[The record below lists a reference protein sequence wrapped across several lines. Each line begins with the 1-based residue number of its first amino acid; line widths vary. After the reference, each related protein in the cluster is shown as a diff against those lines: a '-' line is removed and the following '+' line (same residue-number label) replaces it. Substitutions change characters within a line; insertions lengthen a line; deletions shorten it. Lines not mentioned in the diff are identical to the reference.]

1 MQGGG
6 QVVRDMQKILE
17 TLREHEKKQQTNKV
31 ELVQGC
37 LELTKIVQELGEK
50 TGITCNALDEKTNI
64 IKDFIVKQAE
74 KITMLELRIANLEE
88 KLNAK
93 N

>member
-1 MQGGG
+1 M
-6 QVVRDMQKILE
+6 VRDMQKILE

-50 TGITCNALDEKTNI
+50 TGDTCNALDAKI
-64 IKDFIVKQAE
+64 QVIKDFIVKQAE
-74 KITMLELRIANLEE
+74 ETTALRLRVLNLED

>member
-1 MQGGG
+1 M
-6 QVVRDMQKILE
+6 VRDIQKILE
-17 TLREHEKKQQTNKV
+17 TIEDNKQRQAASQQ
-31 ELVQGC
+31 ELIDALQK
-37 LELTKIVQELGEK
+37 LATTTQELGQN
-50 TGITCNALDEKTNI
+50 TGQTVMALDGKINV

-74 KITMLELRIANLEE
+74 ELTALKIRVANLED

>member
-1 MQGGG
+1 
-6 QVVRDMQKILE
+6 VVRDMQKIFE

-64 IKDFIVKQAE
+64 MKDFIVKQAE
-74 KITMLELRIANLEE
+74 KITMLELRIANLED

>member
-1 MQGGG
+1 
-6 QVVRDMQKILE
+6 MQKVLE

-50 TGITCNALDEKTNI
+50 TGDTCNALDAKI
-64 IKDFIVKQAE
+64 QVIKDFIVKQAE
-74 KITMLELRIANLEE
+74 ETTALRLRVLNLED

>member
-1 MQGGG
+1 
-6 QVVRDMQKILE
+6 MQKILE

-50 TGITCNALDEKTNI
+50 TGDTRNALDAKI
-64 IKDFIVKQAE
+64 QVIKDFIVKQAE
-74 KITMLELRIANLEE
+74 ETTALRLRVLNLED

-93 N
+93 ND

>member
-1 MQGGG
+1 M
-6 QVVRDMQKILE
+6 VRDMQKILE

-50 TGITCNALDEKTNI
+50 TGDTCNALDEKI
-64 IKDFIVKQAE
+64 QVIKDFIIKQAE
-74 KITMLELRIANLEE
+74 ETTALRLRVLNLED

-93 N
+93 D

>member
-1 MQGGG
+1 
-6 QVVRDMQKILE
+6 MQKILE

-74 KITMLELRIANLEE
+74 KITMLELSIANLEE

-93 N
+93 S

>member
-1 MQGGG
+1 MA
-6 QVVRDMQKILE
+6 RDMQKILE

-50 TGITCNALDEKTNI
+50 TGDTCNALNSKIEV
-64 IKDFIVKQAE
+64 IKDFIIKQAE
-74 KITMLELRIANLEE
+74 ETTALRLRVLNLED

-93 N
+93 D

>member
-1 MQGGG
+1 LQRGG